1 MSSTASKPGIFTVDV
16 EEWFHANYEDAPAHE
31 GLTDD
36 RVEAQTELLLEL
48 LEDAGH
54 SSATFFVLGET
65 ARSHP
70 RIVETIVAHG
80 HEIASHSLT
89 HDRIDRMEAAEFR
102 RQCRESKALLEEIA
116 QQAVLGFR
124 APSWSVSA
132 ASTPWLWGELEEA
145 GYRYSSSV
153 FPFGNFLYGDSN
165 APRVPNRQGGIWEIP
180 PSTVVVLGRRIPFS
194 GGFYLRAC
202 PSWLITAFAKR
213 LDKAGESVM
222 YYIHPRELDPD
233 QPRLELSMTN
243 RIIHYT
249 GLRGTRAKLRRVLE
263 RVPTASIAKGQL
275 PLLERLDGLDGPGVE
290 GGAP

>member
-1 MSSTASKPGIFTVDV
+1 MTPAPSKPGIFTVDV
-16 EEWFHANYEDAPAHE
+16 EEWFHANYEDVPADH

-48 LEDAGH
+48 LRDAGQ

-70 RIVETIVAHG
+70 GIVKMIVAEG

-89 HDRIDRMEAAEFR
+89 HDRIDRMEPAEFR
-102 RQCRESKALLEEIA
+102 RQCRDSKALLEEIS
-116 QQAVLGFR
+116 QKDVLGFR
-124 APSWSVSA
+124 APSWSVSS
-132 ASTPWLWGELEEA
+132 ASTPWLWSELREA

-165 APRVPNRQGGIWEIP
+165 APRVPNRQADIWEIP
-180 PSTVVVLGRRIPFS
+180 PSTVVLLGRRIPFS

-202 PSWLITAFAKR
+202 PSWLITSFARHLEKT
-213 LDKAGESVM
+213 GESVM

-249 GLRGTRAKLRRVLE
+249 GLRGTRSKLRRVLG
-263 RVPTASIAKGQL
+263 RAPVTSIAAGQL
-275 PLLERLDGLDGPGVE
+275 PLLEAGT
-290 GGAP
+290 A